1 MNWRSAFF
9 IGGFFVVCAA
19 LYWILPYL
27 FQQSHVDYTGFVLL
41 AMAAVAMTFGF
52 AVLLRGSRDL

>member
-9 IGGFFVVCAA
+9 IGAFFAICAT
-19 LYWILPYL
+19 LYWVLPYV
-27 FQQSHVDYTGFVLL
+27 FQPSKVDYTGFVLL
-41 AMAAVAMTFGF
+41 ALVAVAMTFGF

>member
-1 MNWRSAFF
+1 MGWRSALF
-9 IGGFFVVCAA
+9 IGGFFVICAA

-27 FQQSHVDYTGFVLL
+27 FQLSLVDYTGLVLL
-41 AMAAVAMTFGF
+41 ALTAVAMTFGF